1 MNHEEKSDSIVI
13 KVVLYLGLTLM
24 VYLGSFGLLYLDE
37 VVFST
42 HWVQNTI
49 PVSPI
54 ILQVV
59 YWPLLKLF
67 GFT

>member
-1 MNHEEKSDSIVI
+1 MSNEEKSDSIAMNVS
-13 KVVLYLGLTLM
+13 LYLGLILM
-24 VYLGSFGLLYLDE
+24 VYAGSFGLLYLDE
-37 VVFST
+37 VVYST

-54 ILQVV
+54 ILQVI

-67 GFT
+67 GFI

>member
-1 MNHEEKSDSIVI
+1 MNHEEKSDSIAMNVS
-13 KVVLYLGLTLM
+13 LYLGLILM
-24 VYLGSFGLLYLDE
+24 VYAGSFGLLYLDE
-37 VVFST
+37 VVYST

-54 ILQVV
+54 ILQVI

-67 GFT
+67 GFI